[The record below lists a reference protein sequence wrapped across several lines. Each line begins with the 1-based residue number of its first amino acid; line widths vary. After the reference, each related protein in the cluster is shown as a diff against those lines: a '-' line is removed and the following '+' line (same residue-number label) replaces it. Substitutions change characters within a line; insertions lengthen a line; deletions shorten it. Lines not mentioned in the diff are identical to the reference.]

1 MKSSALPTLSSLTRV
16 IYCHY
21 SGVPLATLEVKI
33 FEGSLAYLESHDEA
47 LYLHPFYRHSSIVLV
62 KKLEDSLHSA
72 QESGWILGDK
82 EKQRLCLLV
91 SAMMHALGAIK
102 QNGTT
107 LPKFEYAAASAGRL
121 LGLAK
126 WYFYSTSQRI
136 IFPTYSIS
144 AKNENLAWENFKH
157 WIDSAYQ
164 LREEWTSK
172 SREYARQAQEA
183 SHALALK
190 EIKSE
195 VYRRVDTK
203 KVWNWIH
210 IQMVDHV
217 AAGTLV
223 TWENLFLNG
232 DLEAHEWLSDDVDD
246 LQEALVKYCDIGNE
260 IMHFINKRLSGIR
273 GLIRS
278 FYSDFTI
285 VTRKADGSSQ
295 YTTEE
300 QTSEEKEFF
309 DGFDKQAE
317 ALEEMP
323 PAPKRESFTTM
334 GLFLKAQAQWNIL
347 NKRHLLIQQR
357 KDSKEAEVQ
366 S

>member
-1 MKSSALPTLSSLTRV
+1 MHSLN
-16 IYCHY
+16 
-21 SGVPLATLEVKI
+21 
-33 FEGSLAYLESHDEA
+33 
-47 LYLHPFYRHSSIVLV
+47 
-62 KKLEDSLHSA
+62 
-72 QESGWILGDK
+72 
-82 EKQRLCLLV
+82 
-91 SAMMHALGAIK
+91 AIK
-102 QNGTT
+102 QTSPS

-121 LGLAK
+121 LGLTK

-136 IFPTYSIS
+136 QLPIYAVSS
-144 AKNENLAWENFKH
+144 KNENLEWQNFKH
-157 WIDSAYQ
+157 WMDSAYEV
-164 LREEWTSK
+164 REEWTSK

-217 AAGTLV
+217 PAGRLV
-223 TWENLFLNG
+223 TWESLFLNG

-246 LQEALVKYCDIGNE
+246 LQEALLLYCDIGNE
-260 IMHFINKRLSGIR
+260 IMHFIQKRLSGIR

-278 FYSDFTI
+278 FYSDFTLI
-285 VTRKADGSSQ
+285 TKGKQDHLNPD
-295 YTTEE
+295 E

-317 ALEEMP
+317 ALEELP
-323 PAPKRESFTTM
+323 PAPKRESFESNA
-334 GLFLKAQAQWNIL
+334 LFWKAQAQWNIL
-347 NKRHLLIQQR
+347 SKRFKSMQAKKAEPNQSEQQ
-357 KDSKEAEVQ
+357 S
-366 S
+366 